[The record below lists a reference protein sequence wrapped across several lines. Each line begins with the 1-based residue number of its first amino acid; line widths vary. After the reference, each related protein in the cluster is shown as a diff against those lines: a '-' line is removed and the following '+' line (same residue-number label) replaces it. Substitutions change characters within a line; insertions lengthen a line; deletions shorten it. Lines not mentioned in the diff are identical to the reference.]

1 MTFEGDLKSHA
12 IFIFTE
18 RVGAMDACNKLQ
30 SDNAHPYWRFI
41 KHQEIPNNKDSPK
54 FFKREF

>member
-18 RVGAMDACNKLQ
+18 RVGAMDSCILSQ
-30 SDNAHPYWRFI
+30 SDNEHPYWRF
-41 KHQEIPNNKDSPK
+41 KTQQEISNNKDSPK